1 MTTGKVLSVA
11 DSLIGIV
18 PIIRQNE
25 GGTAMNCET
34 CQELIE
40 DLIDGSI
47 SQSDEFTL
55 NTHLRQ
61 CLDCESVRQDLS
73 SIVGF
78 CRTQRGQYEAP
89 PNEQALWLR
98 IRNVIETQSNGVPD
112 AAPRRSFF
120 GRLMGQSWE
129 LSLPQLASFAIA
141 IVLLVSLATVVGLRR
156 WGSYPVPPSGQ
167 QVEASNIND
176 RVWQRRQVI
185 NYWNQRVELNKAR
198 WSPDMRET
206 FDRNMKVIDQAV
218 ADSLNELNRNPHDEI
233 SEQMLN
239 ESLND
244 KLALLKEFSDL

>member
-1 MTTGKVLSVA
+1 
-11 DSLIGIV
+11 
-18 PIIRQNE
+18 
-25 GGTAMNCET
+25 MNCET
-34 CQELIE
+34 CQELVH

-47 SQSDEFTL
+47 SQRDESIL
-55 NTHLRQ
+55 NTHLKE
-61 CLDCESVRQDLS
+61 CLDCESVRQDLA

-89 PNEQALWLR
+89 PNEMALWLR
-98 IRNVIETQSNGVPD
+98 IRNVIEAESPSEV
-112 AAPRRSFF
+112 AANPELRRSFL
-120 GRLMGQSWE
+120 GRLMGHTWE
-129 LSLPQLASFAIA
+129 LSLPQLATSAVA

-156 WGSYPVPPSGQ
+156 WGGYEVPTPPAQ
-167 QVEASNIND
+167 AEASNVND

-198 WSPDMRET
+198 WSPEMRET
-206 FDRNMKVIDQAV
+206 FDRNMRVIDEAV

>member
-1 MTTGKVLSVA
+1 
-11 DSLIGIV
+11 
-18 PIIRQNE
+18 
-25 GGTAMNCET
+25 MNCET

-55 NTHLRQ
+55 NTHLKQ

-73 SIVGF
+73 SIVAF
-78 CRTQRGQYEAP
+78 CHTQRGQYEAP

-98 IRNVIETQSNGVPD
+98 IRNVVESQTNTVADGG
-112 AAPRRSFF
+112 PRRSFL
-120 GRLMGQSWE
+120 GRLMGHSWE
-129 LSLPQLASFAIA
+129 LSLPQLAASTVA

-156 WGSYPVPPSGQ
+156 WGGYEVPAAPTPVQ
-167 QVEASNIND
+167 ASNLTD
-176 RVWQRRQVI
+176 RVWQRNQVI

-198 WSPDMRET
+198 WSPAMRET
-206 FDRNMKVIDQAV
+206 FERNLKVIDQAV
-218 ADSLNELNRNPHDEI
+218 ADSLNELNRNPHDEV

-244 KLALLKEFSDL
+244 KLSLLKEFSDL